1 MNEEVQMGLTIMAVG
16 MITVFAIL
24 GMVVLG
30 GKLMIVLINKFAVET
45 PVSASVHDQIAAQ
58 EIGNAKISVLAS
70 IVAVITK
77 GKGKITKIKK
87 L

>member
-1 MNEEVQMGLTIMAVG
+1 MSEEVQMGLTIMAVG

-30 GKLMIVLINKFAVET
+30 GKIMIVLINKFAEET
-45 PVSASVHDQIAAQ
+45 PVAASAHAQIATQAI
-58 EIGNAKISVLAS
+58 ENAKISVLAS
-70 IVAVITK
+70 IVTVITK